1 MSDLP
6 NEGRS
11 PEEQS
16 GFVVRDKRRIDPE
29 TGQMRTDAQEP
40 AEEPAPAAR
49 DAAGGA
55 PGADATE
62 AADTGEIDRLKKE
75 LEERTKDVQRIQA
88 EYVNYRRRVDRD
100 RQGLETQAVAKV
112 LQALLPVL
120 DDLDRAREH
129 GELQGGF
136 KAVAEALEKTTTGL
150 GLERYGEVGDEF
162 DPTIHEALT
171 HEYSPDV
178 EGIVCS
184 RIYQPGYRVGPR
196 VLRAARVAVTEA
208 EGGVVPASVE
218 GALSVDDLPPDEPAT
233 DEKPE

>member
-1 MSDLP
+1 MTNDQP
-6 NEGRS
+6 NQGRS

-16 GFVVRDKRRIDPE
+16 GFVFRDKRRIDPE
-29 TGQMRTDAQEP
+29 TGGMRANTQEP
-40 AEEPAPAAR
+40 AEEPAPAA
-49 DAAGGA
+49 
-55 PGADATE
+55 PGSTE
-62 AADTGEIDRLKKE
+62 AADAGELDRLRKE

-136 KAVAEALEKTTTGL
+136 KAVADALEKTTTGL
-150 GLERYGEVGDEF
+150 GLERYGEEGEDF

-218 GALSVDDLPPDEPAT
+218 GALSADDQASGEPAT

>member
-16 GFVVRDKRRIDPE
+16 GFVFRDKRRIDPE
-29 TGQMRTDAQEP
+29 TGVMRASTQEP
-40 AEEPAPAAR
+40 AEEPAPAA
-49 DAAGGA
+49 
-55 PGADATE
+55 PGPTE
-62 AADTGEIDRLKKE
+62 AADSGELDRLRTE

-150 GLERYGEVGDEF
+150 GLERYGEEGEDF

-178 EGIVCS
+178 EGIVAS

-218 GALSVDDLPPDEPAT
+218 GALSVDDQASADPAA
-233 DEKPE
+233 DEKSE

>member
-16 GFVVRDKRRIDPE
+16 GFVFRDKRRIDPE
-29 TGQMRTDAQEP
+29 TGVMRASTQEP
-40 AEEPAPAAR
+40 AEEPAPAAP
-49 DAAGGA
+49 D
-55 PGADATE
+55 PTETADA
-62 AADTGEIDRLKKE
+62 GELDRLRTE

-136 KAVAEALEKTTTGL
+136 KAVADALEKTTTGL
-150 GLERYGEVGDEF
+150 GLERYGEEGEDF

-171 HEYSPDV
+171 HEYSADV
-178 EGIVCS
+178 EGIVAS

-208 EGGVVPASVE
+208 EGGATPASVE
-218 GALSVDDLPPDEPAT
+218 GALSVDDQASGDPAA
-233 DEKPE
+233 DEKSE